1 MIRTPRPL
9 PPALALAL
17 AAALCMAAAIAA
29 MMVGGFPV
37 RAADVLR
44 VLWSAIAG
52 QADGTGDN
60 ARAIVLQVRGPRVA
74 AALAVGAALAAAGA
88 AYQNLFRNPL
98 VAPDILGVS
107 AGCALGA
114 VAGIFMG
121 LPMAAIQGFA
131 FAGGLAAV
139 ALVLAV
145 GAWVRGHDRVLTL
158 VLTGVVVGSLF
169 GAGVAFAKYAADPYN
184 QLPAITFWLLGSFAG
199 VVPRD
204 LALAVPLIAV
214 ALVPLYLLR
223 WRVNLL
229 SLPDDEARALGV
241 DAGRLRLAIIAA
253 ATLATSAGVAIAGIV
268 GWVGLVV
275 PHAARLLVG
284 AEFSRVLPMSA
295 LLGAT
300 FLLAVDT
307 LCRTIA
313 ATELPPGVLTAL
325 VGTPAFIGLL
335 AAMYRR
341 AP

>member
-1 MIRTPRPL
+1 MTSPRGRF
-9 PPALALAL
+9 ALTFTIAL
-17 AAALCMAAAIAA
+17 AALAAVAAISMA
-29 MMVGGFPV
+29 VGSFPV
-37 RAADVLR
+37 PVRDVFG
-44 VLWSAIAG
+44 VLWAAITAG
-52 QADGTGDN
+52 DAGVPDN
-60 ARAIVLQVRGPRVA
+60 VRAIVLQVRGPRVA
-74 AALAVGAALAAAGA
+74 AALAVGAALACAGA

-121 LPMAAIQGFA
+121 LPIAAIQGLA
-131 FAGGLAAV
+131 FAGGIAAV
-139 ALVLAV
+139 SLVLAV
-145 GAWVRGHDRVLTL
+145 GTWVRGHDRVLTL

-169 GAGVAFAKYAADPYN
+169 GAGIAFAKYVADPYN
-184 QLPAITFWLLGSFAG
+184 QLPAITFWLLGSFSG
-199 VVPRD
+199 VLPRD
-204 LALAVPLIAV
+204 LVLALPLIAA
-214 ALVPLYLLR
+214 ALVPLVLLR

-241 DAGRLRLAIIAA
+241 DVARIRMFVIAA

-284 AEFSRVLPMSA
+284 ADFSRVLPISA
-295 LLGAT
+295 VLGAA
-300 FLLAVDT
+300 FLLLVDT

-325 VGTPAFIGLL
+325 IGTPVFIWLL
-335 AAMYRR
+335 AATYRR
-341 AP
+341 AG